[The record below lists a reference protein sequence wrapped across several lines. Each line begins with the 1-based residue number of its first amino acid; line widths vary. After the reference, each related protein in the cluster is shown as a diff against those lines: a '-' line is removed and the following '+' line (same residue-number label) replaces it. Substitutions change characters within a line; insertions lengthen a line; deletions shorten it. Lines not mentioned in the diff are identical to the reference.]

1 MFLKMLIRIKKWFF
15 LVIIH
20 FKSKWYDDSNRVVVG
35 NMKDEEGNAAIKKIV
50 ELKSN
55 KAFMF
60 IDDSSEH
67 KNAKCA
73 KKILFR

>member
-1 MFLKMLIRIKKWFF
+1 
-15 LVIIH
+15 
-20 FKSKWYDDSNRVVVG
+20 
-35 NMKDEEGNAAIKKIV
+35 MKDEEGNAAIKKIV

-73 KKILFR
+73 KKNIVPITSHFEQKDILLNNNIFEAFDE

>member
-1 MFLKMLIRIKKWFF
+1 
-15 LVIIH
+15 
-20 FKSKWYDDSNRVVVG
+20 
-35 NMKDEEGNAAIKKIV
+35 MKDEEGNAAIKKIV

-73 KKILFR
+73 KKNIVPITSHFE

>member
-1 MFLKMLIRIKKWFF
+1 
-15 LVIIH
+15 
-20 FKSKWYDDSNRVVVG
+20 
-35 NMKDEEGNAAIKKIV
+35 MKDEEGNAAIKKNV